1 MLSFNTPELFPRC
14 DSEWSRFRFSF
25 KKERDRGFLHMHA
38 QALSIPRRRMPAV
51 PTDISSTLLHWTALQ
66 AKVWLVVIQGGASFH
81 YVGFQYTCN
90 VSQAL
95 PSELCRKA
103 DRRLYSANAGEM
115 KTHQGDWKG
124 ELFQTRRVCRHEAQI
139 PKKEAPFRST
149 VAMFAGSHAAAASQ
163 DAAFWVWVSAREGGF
178 G

>member
-1 MLSFNTPELFPRC
+1 MRFGVESFPVLFQEGARPGIFAHACAGFVDTSQAHACCSNRYIIYTATLDSPSGKSVGRDSGRC
-14 DSEWSRFRFSF
+14 
-25 KKERDRGFLHMHA
+25 
-38 QALSIPRRRMPAV
+38 IV
-51 PTDISSTLLHWTALQ
+51 PLC
-66 AKVWLVVIQGGASFH
+66 
-81 YVGFQYTCN
+81 GFQYTCN
-90 VSQAL
+90 VSQAF
-95 PSELCRKA
+95 PSEVCRKA

>member
-51 PTDISSTLLHWTALQ
+51 PTDIIYTAALDSPSG
-66 AKVWLVVIQGGASFH
+66 KSVGRDSGRCIVPLC
-81 YVGFQYTCN
+81 GFQYTCN
-90 VSQAL
+90 VSQAF
-95 PSELCRKA
+95 PSEVCRKA

-163 DAAFWVWVSAREGGF
+163 DAAFWVWVSARE
-178 G
+178 

>member
-1 MLSFNTPELFPRC
+1 MRFGVESFPVLFQEGARPGIFAHAC
-14 DSEWSRFRFSF
+14 A
-25 KKERDRGFLHMHA
+25 GFIDTSQAHA
-38 QALSIPRRRMPAV
+38 CCSNRY
-51 PTDISSTLLHWTALQ
+51 ISSTLLHWTALQ

-81 YVGFQYTCN
+81 YLGFQYTCN

>member
-1 MLSFNTPELFPRC
+1 MRFGVESFPVLFQEGARPGILTHACAGFVDTSQAHACCSNRYIIYTATLDSPSGQSCGRDSGRC
-14 DSEWSRFRFSF
+14 
-25 KKERDRGFLHMHA
+25 
-38 QALSIPRRRMPAV
+38 IV
-51 PTDISSTLLHWTALQ
+51 PLC
-66 AKVWLVVIQGGASFH
+66 
-81 YVGFQYTCN
+81 GFQYTCN